1 MTTWGLSQECK
12 IVLTFQNQRCVS
24 RGQRRKILNSPPLL
38 IDENTEC
45 LSIIL
50 RTRQGYII
58 SPLILN
64 IILELLANAIRQ
76 DKFYLI
82 LLTLTTYIND
92 PSTELLVPHTSH
104 IVHYEEDSEC
114 YESHGTVC
122 NHNRK
127 AWECHHPKSKG
138 SFRLGWVNTTCSMAF
153 TPMGHAMCSEAHLHS
168 QQGGSCLDSLDM
180 TFRRSFGFASPAQNG
195 SHFLKS
201 ATPHPNLIDYDQ
213 SRKRY
218 RHSILE

>member
-1 MTTWGLSQECK
+1 MNKDAKKSLIKHISIKCK
-12 IVLTFQNQRCVS
+12 QCIQRIIYHDHMGFIPGMQDCLNIPKQRCVS

-76 DKFYLI
+76 DKFYPI

-114 YESHGTVC
+114 YEFHGTVC

-127 AWECHHPKSKG
+127 A
-138 SFRLGWVNTTCSMAF
+138 
-153 TPMGHAMCSEAHLHS
+153 
-168 QQGGSCLDSLDM
+168 
-180 TFRRSFGFASPAQNG
+180 
-195 SHFLKS
+195 
-201 ATPHPNLIDYDQ
+201 
-213 SRKRY
+213 
-218 RHSILE
+218 

>member
-76 DKFYLI
+76 DKFYPI

-138 SFRLGWVNTTCSMAF
+138 SFRLGWVNTTCWRAF
-153 TPMGHAMCSEAHLHS
+153 TPIGVFWGMPSLSLGRSLPWLS
-168 QQGGSCLDSLDM
+168 GGEL
-180 TFRRSFGFASPAQNG
+180 
-195 SHFLKS
+195 
-201 ATPHPNLIDYDQ
+201 
-213 SRKRY
+213 
-218 RHSILE
+218 